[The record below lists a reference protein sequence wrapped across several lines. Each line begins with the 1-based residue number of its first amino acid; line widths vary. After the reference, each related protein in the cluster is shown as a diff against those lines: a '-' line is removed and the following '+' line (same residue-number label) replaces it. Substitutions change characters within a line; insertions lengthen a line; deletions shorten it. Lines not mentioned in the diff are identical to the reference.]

1 MSDFKLEWK
10 GDLAKEIVRESAIK
24 ALLKSAADLQG
35 KSAEQAPID
44 SGDLR
49 RNCSVSPLQEN
60 TEGIYVTVGYDL
72 PYARRQHEGLHFKHP
87 KGGKAK
93 FLEDPY
99 KANIKKYEK
108 YIADTIKQV
117 IGD

>member
-35 KSAEQAPID
+35 KSAEQAPKD
-44 SGDLR
+44 NGDLE
-49 RNCSVSPLQEN
+49 RNCNVSPLQEN

-87 KGGKAK
+87 KKGKAK
-93 FLEDPY
+93 FLEDPF
-99 KANIKKYEK
+99 KANARMYAKWVHQKVRE
-108 YIADTIKQV
+108 T